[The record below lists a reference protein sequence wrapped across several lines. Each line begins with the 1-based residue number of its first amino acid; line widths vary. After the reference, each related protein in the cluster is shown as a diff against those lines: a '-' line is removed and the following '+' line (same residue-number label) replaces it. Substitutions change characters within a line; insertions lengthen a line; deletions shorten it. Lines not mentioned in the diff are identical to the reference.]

1 MAPDPSSI
9 GSRVF
14 VIDDDE
20 AALHSLLTLLRA
32 EGLAAVGFSSAVG
45 FLDALTRDHRGCVVT
60 DVRMPHM
67 DGVELLRRLRAC
79 GNRLPVIMI
88 TGHADIGVAVQAMKA
103 GAAEFI
109 EKPFESEVLLRLIRG
124 WQEEDLASVIAHA
137 GRSRIQQ
144 RLDSLTTRERQVLER
159 VVLGDAN
166 KMIAKRL
173 GISPRTVE
181 IYRAGVM
188 TKMQAASLSEL
199 VRLSLIA
206 GAA

>member
-9 GSRVF
+9 EPRVF

-20 AALHSLLTLLRA
+20 AALHSLQTLLKA
-32 EGLAAVGFSSAVG
+32 EGLAARGFSSAAG
-45 FLDALTRDHRGCVVT
+45 FLDTVTCDHRGCVVT
-60 DVRMPHM
+60 DVRMPHI
-67 DGVELLRRLRAC
+67 DGVELLRRLRTR

-103 GAAEFI
+103 GAADFI
-109 EKPFESEVLLRLIRG
+109 EKPFESEVLLRMIRS
-124 WQEEDLASVIAHA
+124 WLEEDLASVSAHA

-166 KMIAKRL
+166 KTIAKRL

-188 TKMQAASLSEL
+188 AKMQAANLSEL